1 MPQSFT
7 SLHFHLIFST
17 KGRTPFIDAQLR
29 PRLYEYMGGI
39 LRAHDSVL
47 LAAGGMPDH
56 VHLLVSLCKERS
68 ITETLRTVKANS
80 SRWIHETFPEM
91 QAFAWQTGYAAFSVS
106 LSNLDQ
112 VKGYLAKQEE
122 HHRVKTFKE
131 EFVDFLK
138 RHYLEYDEKYLW
150 D

>member
-17 KGRTPFIDAQLR
+17 QGRAPFIEALLR
-29 PRLYEYMGGI
+29 PRLYEYVGGI

-56 VHLLVSLCKERS
+56 VHLLVSLSKERS
-68 ITETLRTVKANS
+68 ITETLRTIKANS

-91 QAFAWQTGYAAFSVS
+91 HAFGWQTGYATFTVS

-122 HHRVKTFKE
+122 HHRTRTFKE
-131 EFVDFLK
+131 ELVDFLK
-138 RHYLEYDEKYLW
+138 RHHLEYDEKYLW